1 MTTAT
6 ATETL
11 SHTLHPMPPPQGD
24 SAPLSLADILPKPTP
39 TAPEDE
45 DNWRVLGEINTGI
58 VRDLALRRLRDE

>member
-11 SHTLHPMPPPQGD
+11 SHTLHPMPPPHGD
-24 SAPLSLADILPKPTP
+24 SAPLSLADILPRPTP

-45 DNWRVLGEINTGI
+45 DNWRSIGEIKGGI
-58 VRDLALRRLRDE
+58 IKRLAIQQGSTE